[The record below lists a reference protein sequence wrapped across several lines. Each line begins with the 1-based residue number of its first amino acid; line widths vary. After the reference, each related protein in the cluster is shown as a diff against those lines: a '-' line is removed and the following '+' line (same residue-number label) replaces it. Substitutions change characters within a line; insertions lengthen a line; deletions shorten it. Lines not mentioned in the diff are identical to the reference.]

1 MLFDLLMARPPST
14 NMDKA
19 ELDREVVHLLTPK
32 QMIRWPGDTDGDD
45 PLNDFVRVI
54 S

>member
-19 ELDREVVHLLTPK
+19 ELDREVVHLLVNSQT
-32 QMIRWPGDTDGDD
+32 DD
-45 PLNDFVRVI
+45 PLDG
-54 S
+54 